1 MSEKQPWEI
10 WRDTSKTIYTSEE
23 SAYGRYGTVDIG
35 IAECEMCNQTTTI
48 MSIDGSDGEY
58 RSFNCCKP
66 CMMKLWEQA

>member
-10 WRDTSKTIYTSEE
+10 WRDTSKIVYE
-23 SAYGRYGTVDIG
+23 SREGIHGRYGTVEIG
-35 IAECEMCNQTTTI
+35 TLECEICNQTTTI
-48 MSIDGSDGEY
+48 MSIDTSEGEY